1 MSLFGEPSKDVVPES
16 RIKDIRQAMLD
27 SIVGLSDSHQFSQVW
42 ARVLYAPDIQAL
54 WYLRSDL
61 MTLLSGLLGERTAGA
76 RLATI
81 SRLFEG
87 QLPSAQKSRPN
98 SLGN

>member
-16 RIKDIRQAMLD
+16 RITDMRQAMLD
-27 SIVGLSDSHQFSQVW
+27 SIVGLSDSQQFVQVW

-61 MTLLSGLLGERTAGA
+61 MTLLSGLLGERTASVH
-76 RLATI
+76 LATI
-81 SRLFEG
+81 SRMFDG
-87 QLPSAQKSRPN
+87 QLPAAQKSRPN